1 MPAGVAVG
9 LQGSEAVRG
18 GVAVLLM
25 CGDTPLYWSRPE
37 TGELACARVKPAP
50 SFYSFLP
57 SVQLGLLGTPEHNV
71 TTCFQQNSAREASFR
86 ADMREEWAVE
96 S

>member
-1 MPAGVAVG
+1 MVG
-9 LQGSEAVRG
+9 LLF
-18 GVAVLLM
+18 LLM
-25 CGDTPLYWSRPE
+25 CGDTSLYGSRLE
-37 TGELACARVKPAP
+37 TGELACAKVKPAP
-50 SFYSFLP
+50 SFFSFLP